1 MSREGVLLLG
11 GAGFIGSALA
21 RCLEQEKIT
30 AHILV
35 RHDTERL
42 ESVLPQC
49 GTVIHLASA
58 TTPGSSA
65 THPGLELGNLA
76 LTLRLLELMQNQ
88 PETHLIFFSS
98 GGTIYGNPD
107 RLPVTEDAPIAPLSN
122 HGAGKAAQETFC
134 HAFRAQGHAV
144 TILRPSNAY
153 GPGQIPKSGF
163 GLIRTM
169 LECVRVGTP
178 LEIWGDGENIRD
190 FIYIDDIVEAC
201 MRLIDL
207 PQDSETYNLGS
218 GVGYSINQVRRIVEQ
233 VTGVEL
239 KTVHHPA
246 RGIDVRAV
254 VLDTSRLEARLG
266 WKPETSLEEGVSH
279 TFKWLKQT
287 RAGLNIRIQDPAF
300 HGSIVND
307 DPS

>member
-21 RCLEQEKIT
+21 KRLEQEKIAT
-30 AHILV
+30 HILG
-35 RHDTERL
+35 RHDAEQL
-42 ESVLPQC
+42 EKLLPQC
-49 GTVIHLASA
+49 STVIHLASA

-65 THPGLELGNLA
+65 THPDLELGNIA
-76 LTLRLLELMQNQ
+76 LTLRLLELMHSQ

-98 GGTIYGNPD
+98 GGTIYGNPN
-107 RLPVTEDAPIAPLSN
+107 RLPVTEDTPIAPLSN
-122 HGAGKAAQETFC
+122 HGAGKASQEAFC
-134 HAFRAQGHAV
+134 QAFRTRGHAV

-153 GPGQIPKSGF
+153 GPGQTTKSGF
-163 GLIRTM
+163 GLVRTM

-207 PQDSETYNLGS
+207 PLDSGTYNLGS
-218 GVGYSINQVRRIVEQ
+218 GIGYSIKQVQHIVEQ
-233 VTGVEL
+233 VTRIEL
-239 KTVHHPA
+239 KTTHHPA

-254 VLDTSRLEARLG
+254 VLDISRLEARLS
-266 WKPETSLEEGVSH
+266 WKPQINLEDGVRR
-279 TFKWLKQT
+279 TLEWLNF
-287 RAGLNIRIQDPAF
+287 RE
-300 HGSIVND
+300 
-307 DPS
+307 

>member
-21 RCLEQEKIT
+21 RRLEQEKIAT
-30 AHILV
+30 HILG

-42 ESVLPQC
+42 ENMLPQC
-49 GTVIHLASA
+49 GTVVHLASA

-76 LTLRLLELMQNQ
+76 LTLRLLELMQTQ

-98 GGTIYGNPD
+98 GGTVYGNPN
-107 RLPVTEDAPIAPLSN
+107 RLPVTEDTPLAPLSN
-122 HGAGKAAQETFC
+122 HGAGKVSQEAFC
-134 HAFRAQGHAV
+134 QAFRARGHAV

-153 GPGQIPKSGF
+153 GPGQTPKSGF

-169 LECVRVGTP
+169 LECIRVGTP

-190 FIYIDDIVEAC
+190 FIYIDDIIEAC

-207 PQDSETYNLGS
+207 P
-218 GVGYSINQVRRIVEQ
+218 RIRKPITLVAASA
-233 VTGVEL
+233 TASTRCG
-239 KTVHHPA
+239 A
-246 RGIDVRAV
+246 SS
-254 VLDTSRLEARLG
+254 SRSRE
-266 WKPETSLEEGVSH
+266 S
-279 TFKWLKQT
+279 
-287 RAGLNIRIQDPAF
+287 N
-300 HGSIVND
+300 
-307 DPS
+307 